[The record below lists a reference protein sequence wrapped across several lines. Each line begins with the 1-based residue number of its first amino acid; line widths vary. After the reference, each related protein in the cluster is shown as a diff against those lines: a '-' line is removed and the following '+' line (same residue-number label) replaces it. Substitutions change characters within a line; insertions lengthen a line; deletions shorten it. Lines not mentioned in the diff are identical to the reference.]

1 MPPKYGLIK
10 KQPTG
15 TRKATVPS
23 IFKTADDEEDEVGN
37 DHDDKDFK
45 KINKGVFR
53 NVISSSGNNNGNVN
67 KLLTNALVED
77 PSVFDYDGEYDS
89 FKQEEKTR
97 LKSLCQPQQQVAPKA
112 KYIDNLLVAAKIRET
127 ERDRVY
133 ERKLLKER
141 LEEDKVLGI
150 SSEDTT
156 KFMTTAY
163 KEKLLEDQ
171 KWQYEEKLMDEIDKR
186 TNVQNKGMHGFYSNL
201 LTKNISMG
209 GDVIEN
215 AISSFTAGS
224 QRQKHVVSTG
234 HLHSTSMDNADKL
247 PIANL
252 LLESIPIK
260 TEKTDSNLKRKMT
273 ECDVG
278 KEISS
283 DVLPT
288 EDIMKKSQKNTAV
301 VAARERYLARKRTAA
316 SAGIES

>member
-260 TEKTDSNLKRKMT
+260 TEKN
-273 ECDVG
+273 
-278 KEISS
+278 
-283 DVLPT
+283 
-288 EDIMKKSQKNTAV
+288 
-301 VAARERYLARKRTAA
+301 
-316 SAGIES
+316 